1 MDTNLQGHRWLLF
14 KVSYGRVKRKKKSKS
29 GQFYS
34 YFTVG
39 TAFFIGAL
47 VICRKESSQSLGNTN
62 HNGKYGGNE
71 ERVTT
76 HYFLLFQYQK
86 EGEKDRNVGKMRQ
99 KRRPPYLSMKVHWYV
114 SADWLK
120 FHLTSRVQLFL
131 GLKPQR
137 VDVPSPLF
145 TTPMKLASRE
155 IKNYL
160 QMVTG
165 SRLF

>member
-99 KRRPPYLSMKVHWYV
+99 KAQTPVLKHEGPLVCLCRLIEIPSHKPGPTLSGIKTAKSRRSQPT
-114 SADWLK
+114 
-120 FHLTSRVQLFL
+120 FHHTDETCHTRNQNISEDGHGF
-131 GLKPQR
+131 
-137 VDVPSPLF
+137 
-145 TTPMKLASRE
+145 
-155 IKNYL
+155 
-160 QMVTG
+160 
-165 SRLF
+165 